1 MNWLDTPPCGRMDV
15 KTATESLL
23 VLEGP
28 STMTKVTSAGVAA
41 FGTTFASIAL
51 GMARLPIPGPFRLLP
66 IAFTAIGGGMAALGA
81 GTALAKCSVRVD
93 RTGIEQRW
101 RWGPMAEKSKLI
113 APADIR
119 ALEVQARVHSGQDSF
134 GDTRTYTT
142 WRVMVVTNDGAAH
155 GLEEFGLSTQ
165 ATMRK
170 EQIEKV
176 LDLRRA

>member
-15 KTATESLL
+15 KTNTDGLL

-28 STMTKVTSAGVAA
+28 SAMTRVTGAGAAA

-51 GMARLPIPGPFRLLP
+51 TVARLPIPGPFRIIP
-66 IAFTAIGGGMAALGA
+66 IAFTAIGGGMAALGL
-81 GTALAKCSVRVD
+81 GTAVAKCSVRID

-101 RWGPMAEKSKLI
+101 RWGPMAEKTKTI

-119 ALEVQARVHSGQDSF
+119 AIEIQSQVHSGTDGF
-134 GDTRTYTT
+134 GDTSTSVSY
-142 WRVMVVTNDGAAH
+142 RVMVVTNDGAAH

-170 EQIEKV
+170 EQIERLLKP
-176 LDLRRA
+176 